1 MEHSS
6 QPVER
11 VRIVVSGHVVRSYFF
26 FYFFQFC
33 CYCHD
38 RKRFL
43 FRKPDEGRMSVVEG
57 VVHPRRF
64 QCSIGEIT
72 FVRFEQFHD
81 VGQKRKCCCRIIEKR
96 LDENGNIWQMRF
108 VPIENGNAVSH
119 ESCGNVILQEFGPVV
134 CRSQELINC

>member
-1 MEHSS
+1 M
-6 QPVER
+6 
-11 VRIVVSGHVVRSYFF
+11 
-26 FYFFQFC
+26 
-33 CYCHD
+33 
-38 RKRFL
+38 
-43 FRKPDEGRMSVVEG
+43 EG